1 VKYVL
6 LFVEPEQYAKDL
18 AAMDEAD
25 RNRAFMLVGQ
35 WFMEHADK
43 VRGGSKLRP
52 PETATT
58 VRMDGGGDPVVLDGP
73 FVEGKEVVSGY
84 TEVEAADLDEV
95 LAIVKTWPGC
105 PVVEIRPLES

>member
-1 VKYVL
+1 MKYVL

-18 AAMDEAD
+18 EAMDQAD
-25 RNRAFMLVGQ
+25 RDRAFMLVGQ
-35 WFMEHADK
+35 WFVENADK
-43 VRGGSKLRP
+43 VKGGSKLRP
-52 PETATT
+52 PDTATT
-58 VRMDGGGDPVVLDGP
+58 VRMEGGEPVVLDGP

-84 TEVEAADLDEV
+84 AEVEAADLDEV